1 MRNVSWLGII
11 RHGESTGNVAAV
23 RAQADLAETID
34 IDERDADV
42 PLSSIGERQARA
54 VRGWITSSSTIAPDA
69 VVVSPFRR
77 ARQTADLALEGLAL
91 TPTIDERLRD
101 RDLGVLDRLTK
112 TGIEA
117 RMPEESR
124 RRARHGKFYYRPPGG
139 ESWADVLLR
148 LRSLLRDIDE
158 DHAEK
163 RVLLFAHDATVSLVR
178 YLMEDM
184 DEPTLM
190 EFVRGAPIANCSIS
204 SWQREG
210 RTWVPELFNDVSHIE
225 RADAAEPTAEE
236 DVDAEIS

>member
-11 RHGESTGNVAAV
+11 RHGESIGNVAAV
-23 RAQADLAETID
+23 RAQADRAETID

-42 PLSSIGERQARA
+42 PLSSTGATQARA
-54 VRGWITSSSTIAPDA
+54 VRAWITSPSTIAPDA

-77 ARQTADLALEGLAL
+77 ARQTANLALEGLAL

-101 RDLGVLDRLTK
+101 RDLGILDLLTK

-117 RMPEESR
+117 RMPDESR
-124 RRARHGKFYYRPPGG
+124 RRDRLGKFYYRPPGG

-158 DHAEK
+158 DHAEE
-163 RVLLFAHDATVSLVR
+163 RVLLVAHDATVSMIR
-178 YLMEDM
+178 YLLECM
-184 DEPTLM
+184 DEQTLM
-190 EFVRGAPIANCSIS
+190 ESARQTPIANCSIS
-204 SWQREG
+204 SWRREG

-225 RADAAEPTAEE
+225 QSEAAEATAEE
-236 DVDAEIS
+236 DVDAEIR

>member
-1 MRNVSWLGII
+1 MRNVSWLGVI
-11 RHGESTGNVAAV
+11 RHGESTGNVAV
-23 RAQADLAETID
+23 ERAQADLAETID

-42 PLSSIGERQARA
+42 PLSSTGESQARA
-54 VRGWITSSSTIAPDA
+54 LREWIVSSSTIPPDA

-77 ARQTADLALEGLAL
+77 ARQTADLALEGVDL
-91 TPTIDERLRD
+91 TPTVDERLRD
-101 RDLGVLDRLTK
+101 RDFGVLDLLTK

-163 RVLLFAHDATVSLVR
+163 RVLLFAHDATVSMIR
-178 YLMEDM
+178 YLLEGM
-184 DEPTLM
+184 DEQTLL
-190 EFVRGAPIANCSIS
+190 ESARETPIANCSIS
-204 SWQREG
+204 SWRREG

-225 RADAAEPTAEE
+225 QADAAEPTAEE
-236 DVDAEIS
+236 DVDAQIK